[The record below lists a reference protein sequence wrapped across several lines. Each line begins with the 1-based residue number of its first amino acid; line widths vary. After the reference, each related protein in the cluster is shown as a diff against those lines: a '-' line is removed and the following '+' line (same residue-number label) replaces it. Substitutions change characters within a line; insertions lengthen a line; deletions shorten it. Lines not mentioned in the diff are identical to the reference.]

1 MARALFRG
9 PALVF
14 VAVDADMTR
23 LIGASV
29 IGLPVR
35 EVFCDPVYWVGL
47 AAMDRAY
54 RTGLPTAVGIPNSD
68 GLPGIVVMWPVFL
81 RGRVWGLAT
90 DWQPLHQ
97 SRPSVPTSPSR
108 LAVSPVLTG

>member
-9 PALVF
+9 RGHTF
-14 VAVDADMTR
+14 VAVDAEAAR
-23 LIGASV
+23 LIGAPV

-35 EVFCDPVYWVGL
+35 EVFCDPIYRPVQ

-54 RTGLPTAVGIPNSD
+54 RTGLPTAVGIRNSD
-68 GLPGIVVMWPVFL
+68 GLPGIVVIWPVFR
-81 RGRVWGLAT
+81 RGRVWGLAS

-97 SRPSVPTSPSR
+97 VRPSVPMSPSR
-108 LAVSPVLTG
+108 RAALPVRSG